1 MPRPENWNDRSTIC
15 IFLSDRRVSI
25 VLELFFFSRSYRF
38 YKTVRIAWKYYYS
51 DIFNSLFLQKFLYQ
65 RSLIIRNFYCQVYHS
80 WNWTLNRFRNSL
92 QRLERLALNSLKNL
106 ILSNVL
112 IPNIPCVYTSSEQTW
127 IFHLQNVPGRF
138 DIEITIH
145 AKFEKTKESKELELQ
160 FRWKFWIALACVI
173 NRRSK
178 KGVER
183 NFSFVSW
190 AKRDRRVERE
200 RDGRKI

>member
-51 DIFNSLFLQKFLYQ
+51 DIFNSLFFQKFLYQ

-106 ILSNVL
+106 ILLSQTFLFPIYRAFIQVL
-112 IPNIPCVYTSSEQTW
+112 NKPEYSI
-127 IFHLQNVPGRF
+127 
-138 DIEITIH
+138 
-145 AKFEKTKESKELELQ
+145 SKMSLGDSILKS
-160 FRWKFWIALACVI
+160 RSTRNSKKRR
-173 NRRSK
+173 NRRNWSC
-178 KGVER
+178 
-183 NFSFVSW
+183 NFDENSGSPW
-190 AKRDRRVERE
+190 RVWSIV
-200 RDGRKI
+200 GRKKE

>member
-38 YKTVRIAWKYYYS
+38 YKTVRIAWKYYYF

-65 RSLIIRNFYCQVYHS
+65 RRLIIRNFYCQVYHS

-106 ILSNVL
+106 ILLSQTFLFPIYRAFIQVL
-112 IPNIPCVYTSSEQTW
+112 NKPEYSI
-127 IFHLQNVPGRF
+127 
-138 DIEITIH
+138 
-145 AKFEKTKESKELELQ
+145 SKMSLGDSILKS
-160 FRWKFWIALACVI
+160 RSTRNSKKRR
-173 NRRSK
+173 NRRNWSC
-178 KGVER
+178 
-183 NFSFVSW
+183 NFDENSGSPW
-190 AKRDRRVERE
+190 RVWSIV
-200 RDGRKI
+200 GRKKE